1 MIIRYTMPANEGCV
15 ASYSWAVNLRPPAS
29 SVFGS
34 LYLSLSVIAPVMNS
48 LLIMSFIASKQLA
61 SATNKLI
68 VCLSVADFL
77 NGIVSFP
84 LMLCIHFGYINKEN
98 CTLMVG
104 TIVIIAACTYTS
116 SYIILLL
123 AIERYTQ
130 MNSRQSSRR
139 SSKVFRS
146 PTIYVVVSVIAA
158 FSFGQS
164 TSYVFLERSGGPGC
178 IAARVISMLTPLIGF
193 PVIAFVYIRGYRNVR
208 RCVAAA
214 VNDADIPAIP
224 CGTVNSRQNFV
235 RRLQR
240 IVYMLVMSLLAT
252 YGLHMIANCID
263 VVSFISSSNERSQ
276 SLVLVLNL
284 SVVVL
289 HTHGTINCFIILH
302 LNHVAKDWIVNK
314 VHAIC
319 HG

>member
-1 MIIRYTMPANEGCV
+1 MPANEGCV

-34 LYLSLSVIAPVMNS
+34 LYLSLSVIAPVMNL
-48 LLIMSFIASKQLA
+48 LLIISFVASKQL
-61 SATNKLI
+61 SSVTNKLI

-104 TIVIIAACTYTS
+104 AIVIIAAFTYTS

-123 AIERYTQ
+123 AIERFTH
-130 MNSRQSSRR
+130 MNSRQSSRI
-139 SSKVFRS
+139 SPMVFRS
-146 PTIYVVVSVIAA
+146 PTIYVVVAAIVA

-164 TSYVFLERSGGPGC
+164 TSYVFLERSGRRGC
-178 IAARVISMLTPLIGF
+178 IAARVISMLTALIGILA
-193 PVIAFVYIRGYRNVR
+193 VAFVYIRGYRNIR
-208 RCVAAA
+208 RCVAAT
-214 VNDADIPAIP
+214 VNNTDMQAIP
-224 CGTVNSRQNFV
+224 CGTVSSRQNFV

-240 IVYMLVMSLLAT
+240 VVYMLVMSLLAT
-252 YGLHMIANCID
+252 YGLHIIANCID
-263 VVSFISSSNERSQ
+263 VVSFISSSNERSH

-302 LNHVAKDWIVNK
+302 LNQVAKDWIVYR

>member
-1 MIIRYTMPANEGCV
+1 MIIRYSMPANASCV

-34 LYLSLSVIAPVMNS
+34 LYLFLSVIAPAMNS
-48 LLIMSFIASKQLA
+48 LLIVSFIATKQST

-68 VCLSVADFL
+68 VCLSVADLL
-77 NGIVSFP
+77 NGIISFP
-84 LMLCIHFGYINKEN
+84 LMLCLHFGYINKEN

-104 TIVIIAACTYTS
+104 TIVIIAAFTYNS

-123 AIERYTQ
+123 AIERYTH
-130 MNSRQSSRR
+130 MNSKQLSSR

-146 PTIYVVVSVIAA
+146 PTIYVVVAAIAA

-164 TSYVFLERSGGPGC
+164 TSYVFLERSGRSGC
-178 IAARVISMLTPLIGF
+178 IAARVISMLTPLIGL
-193 PVIAFVYIRGYRNVR
+193 PAVAFVYIRGYMNVR

-214 VNDADIPAIP
+214 VNNADIPANAY
-224 CGTVNSRQNFV
+224 GTVNSRQNFV
-235 RRLQR
+235 RRLQK
-240 IVYMLVMSLLAT
+240 IVYMLVISLLAT

-263 VVSFISSSNERSQ
+263 VVSFISSSNDRDHY
-276 SLVLVLNL
+276 LVVILNL
-284 SVVVL
+284 SLVVL

-302 LNHVAKDWIVNK
+302 LNQVPREWIINK
-314 VHAIC
+314 IHAIC